1 MSNMQRLKS
10 ALLNKIDGKW
20 HYQDKP
26 YTGIIF
32 FDKPD
37 HQLEAY
43 EVKNGEVI
51 KPYTSPCQRGLS
63 SPILIDST
71 EFCNEIDDIYSSRGI
86 PQLYKD
92 RLYQGMSYTFME
104 GRCDLELYTHEDGIS
119 ENRIDWNTLSYEPK
133 EFLLNYL
140 DDGVMYSYEE
150 HSSEINFNYYSSACG
165 ANNDEKVGIRYT
177 KLLNRVSYF
186 EVAGNTLI
194 TKSYMDSP
202 ISVPDV
208 YRILSNYE
216 RFIFGNSIR
225 IDIDKSFIQDLFNIW
240 VKNNSFEHVEK
251 MSIDGLDGLENFD
264 YFFNKKVFG
273 KLKEVRL
280 NRITSAKQINR
291 LKHHMPDTNIVIL
304 NY

>member
-1 MSNMQRLKS
+1 MLKLKS
-10 ALLNKIDGKW
+10 GLLIHNASKW
-20 HYQDKP
+20 HYQDKL
-26 YTGIIF
+26 YTGIVF
-32 FDKPD
+32 FEKEDY
-37 HQLEAY
+37 QLEAY
-43 EVKNGEVI
+43 EVKNGEII
-51 KPYTSPCQRGLS
+51 KPYISPCQIGLS
-63 SPILIDST
+63 SPIQIDST
-71 EFCNEIDDIYSSRGI
+71 EFCNEIDDIYGSRGI
-86 PQLYKD
+86 PRLYKNK
-92 RLYQGMSYTFME
+92 LYQGMSYTFME

-150 HSSEINFNYYSSACG
+150 HSSEINFNYYSSVCG

-208 YRILSNYE
+208 YRVLSNYE
-216 RFIFGNSIR
+216 KFIFGKSIR
-225 IDIDKSFIQDLFNIW
+225 LDIDKSFIQALFNIW
-240 VKNNSFEHVEK
+240 VKNNSFEHVEN

-291 LKHHMPDTNIVIL
+291 LKHHMPDTNILIL

>member
-1 MSNMQRLKS
+1 MKRLKS
-10 ALLNKIDGKW
+10 TLLTKLDGRW
-20 HYQDKP
+20 YYQHQP
-26 YTGIIF
+26 YTGIVF
-32 FDKPD
+32 FEKGDY
-37 HQLEAY
+37 QLEAF
-43 EVKNGEVI
+43 EVENGSI
-51 KPYTSPCQRGLS
+51 NKPYVSPCQKGLPS
-63 SPILIDST
+63 SVQIDST
-71 EFCNEIDDIYSSRGI
+71 EFCNEIDDIYGSRGI

-150 HSSEINFNYYSSACG
+150 HSSEINFNYYSSVCG

-177 KLLNRVSYF
+177 KQLNRVSYF
-186 EVAGNTLI
+186 EVAANTLI

-202 ISVPDV
+202 ISVPDA

-216 RFIFGNSIR
+216 RFIFGKSIR
-225 IDIDKSFIQDLFNIW
+225 LDIDKSFIQNLFNIW
-240 VKNNSFEHVEK
+240 VKNNSFEHVEN
-251 MSIDGLDGLENFD
+251 MSIDGLDGLEDFD

-291 LKHHMPDTNIVIL
+291 LKHHMPDTKIVIL

>member
-1 MSNMQRLKS
+1 MLKLKS
-10 ALLNKIDGKW
+10 GLLIHNASKW

-26 YTGIIF
+26 FTGIIF

-43 EVKNGEVI
+43 EVKNGEI
-51 KPYTSPCQRGLS
+51 IRPYVSPCQRGLS
-63 SPILIDST
+63 SPIQIDST
-71 EFCNEIDDIYSSRGI
+71 EFCNEIDDIYGSRGI
-86 PQLYKD
+86 PQLYKNK
-92 RLYQGMSYTFME
+92 LYQGMSYTFVQ

-150 HSSEINFNYYSSACG
+150 HSSEINFNYYSSVCG

-177 KLLNRVSYF
+177 KPLNRVSYF

-216 RFIFGNSIR
+216 RFIFGKSIR
-225 IDIDKSFIQDLFNIW
+225 LDIDKSFIQDLFNIW
-240 VKNNSFEHVEK
+240 IKNNSFEHVEN
-251 MSIDGLDGLENFD
+251 MSIDGLDGLENFE

-280 NRITSAKQINR
+280 NRITSAKQINQ